1 MSNLGLFAVGSLV
14 TLLVMAAM
22 ALLCWGAVLDGR
34 DEQAR
39 LLAEEREQPG
49 GSSLRVID
57 DAA

>member
-1 MSNLGLFAVGSLV
+1 MSNLGLFVVGTLV
-14 TLLVMAAM
+14 TVLVIASM

-39 LLAEEREQPG
+39 RLAEERPQPG
-49 GSSLRVID
+49 DNSLRVID